1 MWISKRQWRAL
12 ENRVADLEKKIQ
24 DQSPENI
31 AAEMEELTDRFS
43 LTFPKQEAAAAKK
56 PGRYIIHE

>member
-1 MWISKRQWRAL
+1 M
-12 ENRVADLEKKIQ
+12 ADLEKKIQ